1 MYGSDPLG
9 VITAQPL
16 GARLVVRYRLGDG
29 ATDALGYL
37 LERTATHC
45 VIDTKRGPVRVPLDD
60 VVAAKTVPA
69 APTPRPRKSGTDL
82 E

>member
-9 VITAQPL
+9 VITTQPI

-37 LERTATHC
+37 LERTDTEC
-45 VIDTKRGPVRVPLDD
+45 VVDTKRGPVPVPLAD
-60 VVAAKTVPA
+60 VIAAKTVPA
-69 APTPRPRKSGTDL
+69 PPPPRPRRSGTDFG
-82 E
+82 